1 MRYPN
6 PWIAIPSLV
15 FGAVAAWVGY
25 VVTDVSCRT
34 EIEPGVISSCP
45 GWAITIAVLA
55 FLIVTIGMLV
65 VMVLVAR
72 SIAEARVERE

>member
-15 FGAVAAWVGY
+15 LGTIAGWVGY
-25 VVTDVSCRT
+25 VVTDVSCRA
-34 EIEPGVISSCP
+34 EIEPGIIRSCP
-45 GWAITIAVLA
+45 GWAIAIAVLA

-65 VMVLVAR
+65 VMVLVTR
-72 SIAEARVERE
+72 SIAEAREE

>member
-6 PWIAIPSLV
+6 PWIVIPSLAL
-15 FGAVAAWVGY
+15 GGIAGWVGY
-25 VVTDVSCRT
+25 VVTDVSCRA
-34 EIEPGVISSCP
+34 EIEPGVIRSCP
-45 GWAITIAVLA
+45 GWAIAISALA

-72 SIAEARVERE
+72 SIAEAREK

>member
-6 PWIAIPSLV
+6 PWITIPSVVL
-15 FGAVAAWVGY
+15 GAIAAWVGY

-34 EIEPGVISSCP
+34 EIEPGVVTSCP
-45 GWAITIAVLA
+45 GWAITIAIIA
-55 FLIVTIGMLV
+55 FVGITAGMLI

-72 SIAEARVERE
+72 SIAEARER

>member
-15 FGAVAAWVGY
+15 LGAIAGWVGY
-25 VVTDVSCRT
+25 VVTDVSCRV
-34 EIEPGVISSCP
+34 EVEPGVVESCP
-45 GWAITIAVLA
+45 GWAIGIAVAA
-55 FLIVTIGMLV
+55 FLVVTGGMLV

-72 SIAEARVERE
+72 SIAEARES